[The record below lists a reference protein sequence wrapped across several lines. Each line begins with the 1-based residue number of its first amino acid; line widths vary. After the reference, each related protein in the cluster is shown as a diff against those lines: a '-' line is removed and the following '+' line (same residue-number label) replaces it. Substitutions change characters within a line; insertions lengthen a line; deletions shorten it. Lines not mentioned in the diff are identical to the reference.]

1 MDATEPQLVRATAR
15 HARRICK
22 TQKQCMTDSDLAW
35 CAELA
40 EKTRLPRVWMEESL
54 ALLMGDRLLLENVL
68 TTAARAEVSPL
79 AVIESILE
87 RRG

>member
-1 MDATEPQLVRATAR
+1 
-15 HARRICK
+15 
-22 TQKQCMTDSDLAW
+22 MTDSDLAW

-40 EKTRLPRVWMEESL
+40 EKRRLPRALVEDSL
-54 ALLMGDRLLLENVL
+54 SLLTGDRLLLENVL
-68 TTAARAEVSPL
+68 ATAAMAEVSPL